1 MRYALRMTAWT
12 DGDATFT
19 AAVLLLLPLPL
30 WRELERQAARTGMH
44 IAELA
49 RRACRRSDSELIGL
63 NCWAYTRV
71 KGKLRTHKFLIR
83 MTREDANRLK
93 RQAAG
98 LGYPRTALMRA
109 CIAAHLHAQPD
120 LPDME

>member
-1 MRYALRMTAWT
+1 MRMTAWT
-12 DGDATFT
+12 DGDDIDIYT

-30 WRELERQAARTGMH
+30 WRALERQAAQTGVR

-49 RRACRRSDSELIGL
+49 RTACQRTDSELTGL
-63 NCWAYTRV
+63 NCWAYNRV

-98 LGYPRTALMRA
+98 LGYSRAAFMRA

-120 LPDME
+120 LPM

>member
-1 MRYALRMTAWT
+1 MTAWT
-12 DGDATFT
+12 DGDDPFT

-30 WRELERQAARTGMH
+30 WQEMERQAARVGMH

-49 RRACRRSDSELIGL
+49 RTACQRTDSELAGL
-63 NCWAYTRV
+63 NCWAHKRA
-71 KGKLRTHKFLIR
+71 KGKLQTHKFLIR
-83 MTREDANRLK
+83 MTREDADRLK

-98 LGYPRTALMRA
+98 LGYPRAAFMRA